1 MNTMSIPKIYNPLIT
16 EDKWYAHWM
25 EKGYFHSTPD
35 EREAYAIVIPPPN
48 VTGVLHMGHMLNN
61 TLQDVMVR
69 RARMMGFNACWVP
82 GTDHASIATE
92 AKVVQKLAKEGI
104 DKNDLTREEFLA
116 HAWEWKEKH
125 GGIIL
130 DQLKK
135 LGASCDWE
143 RTKFTMDKDM
153 SESVIKVFV
162 DLHQKGLIYRGV
174 RMVNWDPSAQTA
186 LSDEEV
192 IHKEVNSKL
201 YHIAYKIEG
210 SDEKLTIATT
220 RPETILGD
228 SAICVNPNDERYTRL
243 KGKKAIVPLV
253 DRVIPI
259 IFDEYVDM
267 EFGTGAL
274 KITPAHDI
282 NDYQLG
288 DKHGLETIDI
298 LNDDGTLSE
307 AATLYI
313 GKDRFVVREEI
324 AVDLQA
330 KGYLVKTEEY
340 QNKVGFSERTDA
352 VIEPKLS
359 MQWFFKMESFSKPA
373 LEHVMNDDIQFHPPK
388 FKNTYRHWMENIKDW
403 CVSRQLWWGQQI
415 PAYFYDG
422 NKYVVAESKEEALVL
437 AQKEKP
443 SVTINDLR
451 QDADVLDTWFSS
463 WLWPISVFDGIRKPD
478 NEEIN
483 YYYPTNDIVTAP
495 EILFFWVARMIMAG
509 YEYKGD
515 LPFKN
520 VYLTGIVRDK
530 QGRKMSKSL
539 GNSPDPITLMEKYGA
554 DGVRVGMLLSSPAG
568 NDLPFDEGL
577 CEQGRN
583 FANKIWN
590 AFRLIK
596 GWEVAEV
603 QQPESA
609 KQAIDW
615 FENKL
620 SKTITEIDLSY
631 SKYRISEALMGT
643 YRLVWDDFCSWYLEM
658 VKPNYG
664 SPMDSVTYAKT
675 IEQLEKI
682 LKLLHP
688 FIPFLS
694 EEIWHLIDGRKE
706 DIIVAEWPKATT
718 VNEQLLADFE
728 NTTEVVA
735 GIRTLRKEQN
745 IANKEQLELLVIDN
759 QKSNTNL
766 DAIIAKLGNLTSV
779 HTTNEKPSGAF
790 SFMVK
795 TNEYFIPLA
804 DNIDVAAEIEKLQ
817 KELDYTKGFLKS
829 VEGKLSN
836 ERFVNNAPEQ
846 VVVNEKNKMAD
857 AKAKIEILH
866 TKIKDLG
873 NA

>member
-1 MNTMSIPKIYNPLIT
+1 MSIPKTYNPLIT

-25 EKGYFHSTPD
+25 EKGYFNSTPD
-35 EREAYAIVIPPPN
+35 ERVAYTIVIPPPN

-104 DKNDLTREEFLA
+104 QKNDLTRDEFLS
-116 HAWEWKEKH
+116 HAFDWKEKH

-130 DQLKK
+130 EQLKK

-143 RTKFTMDKDM
+143 RTKFTMDEDM

-201 YHIAYKIEG
+201 YHIDYKIEG
-210 SDEKLTIATT
+210 SNEKITIATT

-228 SAICVNPNDERYTRL
+228 SAICVNPNDERYTHL

-298 LNDDGTLSE
+298 LNDDGTFSE
-307 AATLYI
+307 AAILYI

-324 AVDLQA
+324 AVDLKV

-340 QNKVGFSERTDA
+340 RNKIGFSERTDSI
-352 VIEPKLS
+352 IEPKLS

-373 LEHVMNDDIQFHPPK
+373 LEHVLNDDIQFHPAK

-415 PAYFYDG
+415 PAYFYEG
-422 NKYVVAESKEEALVL
+422 NKYVVAESKEEALAL

-443 SVTINDLR
+443 SVTMADLK

-463 WLWPISVFDGIRKPD
+463 WLWPISVFDGIRNPD
-478 NEEIN
+478 NKEIN

-495 EILFFWVARMIMAG
+495 EILFFWVARMVMAG
-509 YEYKGD
+509 YEYRGE

-539 GNSPDPITLMEKYGA
+539 GNSPDPITLIEKYGA

-583 FANKIWN
+583 FSNKIWN

-596 GWEVAEV
+596 GWEVAKVE
-603 QQPESA
+603 QPESA
-609 KQAIDW
+609 KQAINW

-620 SKTITEIDLSY
+620 SKTIVEIDESY

-664 SPMDSVTYAKT
+664 SPMDKVTYAKT

-688 FIPFLS
+688 FMPFLT
-694 EEIWHLIDGRKE
+694 EEIWHLIDDRKE
-706 DIIVAEWPKATT
+706 DIIVANWPKSGT
-718 VNEQLLADFE
+718 VKEQLLADFE

-735 GIRTLRKEQN
+735 GIRTIRKEQN
-745 IANKEQLELLVIDN
+745 IANKEQLKLLVIQN
-759 QKSNTNL
+759 QKAKTNL
-766 DAIIAKLGNLTSV
+766 DAIVAKLGNLSTIY
-779 HTTNEKPSGAF
+779 TTTEKPNGAF

-795 TNEYFIPLA
+795 SNEYFIPLG
-804 DNIDVAAEIEKLQ
+804 DNFDVAAEIEKLQ

-829 VEGKLSN
+829 VEGKLGN
-836 ERFVNNAPEQ
+836 NRFVNNAPEL
-846 VVVNEKNKMAD
+846 VVKNEKNKMTD
-857 AKAKIEILH
+857 AKNKIEILS
-866 TKIKDLG
+866 TKIKDFK
-873 NA
+873 ND

>member
-1 MNTMSIPKIYNPLIT
+1 MSIPKTYNPLIT

-25 EKGYFHSTPD
+25 EKGYFNSTPD
-35 EREAYAIVIPPPN
+35 DREAYTIVIPPPN

-143 RTKFTMDKDM
+143 RTKFTMDEDM

-192 IHKEVNSKL
+192 IYKEVNSKL

-253 DRVIPI
+253 NRVIPI

-298 LNDDGTLSE
+298 LNADGTLSE

-313 GKDRFVVREEI
+313 GKDRFEVREEI
-324 AVDLQA
+324 AVDL
-330 KGYLVKTEEY
+330 KVEGYLVKTEEY

-373 LEHVMNDDIQFHPPK
+373 LEHVMNDNIQFHPPK

-443 SVTINDLR
+443 SVTMNDLR

-509 YEYKGD
+509 YEYKGE

-539 GNSPDPITLMEKYGA
+539 GNSPDPITLMKQYGA

-583 FANKIWN
+583 FSNKIWN

-596 GWEVAEV
+596 GWEVADV
-603 QQPESA
+603 QQPESS

-615 FENKL
+615 FENKIN
-620 SKTITEIDLSY
+620 KTITEIDESY

-643 YRLVWDDFCSWYLEM
+643 YKLVWDDFCSWYLEM

-664 SPMDSVTYAKT
+664 SPMDKVTYAKT

-682 LKLLHP
+682 LKLIHP
-688 FIPFLS
+688 FMPFLT
-694 EEIWHLIDGRKE
+694 EEIWHLIDDRKE
-706 DIIVAEWPKATT
+706 DIIVAHWPKSGTI
-718 VNEQLLADFE
+718 NEQLLADFE

-735 GIRTLRKEQN
+735 GIRTIRKEQN

-759 QKSNTNL
+759 QKASNNL
-766 DAIIAKLGNLTSV
+766 TAIIAKLGNLSTID
-779 HTTNEKPSGAF
+779 TTTEKPNGAF

-795 TNEYFIPLA
+795 SNEYFIPLG

-857 AKAKIEILH
+857 AKAKIEILA
-866 TKIKDLG
+866 TKIKDL
-873 NA
+873 ASA